1 MSVVKKDILWRVA
14 MIYLF
19 MVMFGIAIF
28 GRIIYLQFFEKDKW
42 SVNSEAAPIREVP
55 VPSTRGDIY
64 SSDGRVLALSV
75 PFYEIRMDLT
85 VESLNNDFFYG
96 NIDALSRSL
105 SSLFGD
111 KSADRYK
118 RELVQA
124 RKARKQYYLVKGDV
138 SYDQMR
144 KAREFPIFEKGRFKG
159 GVRFIQDS
167 KRVRPNGYLAARTI
181 GSTTKSEL
189 GNRVGIEGSFDD
201 MLSGTQGLMIQK
213 RLAGEMYV
221 PISDGNVI
229 EPKDG
234 KDIITT
240 IDLNIQD
247 VAEKALLKQLK
258 AHNARHG
265 TAVLMDVKTG
275 EIKAIANLQRDENG
289 RYWESYN
296 FAVGEST
303 VPGSTFK
310 LVSLMLAMEDGYV
323 DIDDIVDT
331 GDGKITYYGKKLED
345 SDGEKFGKISVQEV
359 FEKSSNV
366 GVSKIIFESYK
377 SHPEKFINGVYKLGL
392 NNELGLDIHGE
403 GIPHIK
409 SPGKDGWSGISLPW
423 MSIGYEMAITPMQ
436 VLTLYNA
443 IANNGV
449 MVKPRLVNEVRF
461 HGNLVESYGT
471 EVINSS
477 ICSRST
483 LKKLQ
488 KMCAGVVENGTAMNL
503 KNENFKIAGKT
514 GTAQIP
520 DKKTG
525 YKEKSRITYQAS
537 FVGYFPA
544 DNPKYSCIVVVNAP
558 SRFVYYGNLVAGPV
572 FREIANKVYATSLD
586 MHEAINRGWP
596 KLADI
601 PFTKSGNT
609 SELSDALDFLDI
621 PVENDA
627 NKSEWAM
634 ASIDNKEITLKP
646 RQVIKNLVPNVVGM
660 GLKDALFLMED
671 AGVRVNVRGRGTV
684 RSQSAAPGTQARLIA
699 AVNLEM
705 TIPDN

>member
-1 MSVVKKDILWRVA
+1 MSGVKNDILWRVA
-14 MIYLF
+14 VIYIF
-19 MVMFGIAIF
+19 MVLFGFAIVS
-28 GRIIYLQFFEKDKW
+28 RIVYLQFAEKEKW
-42 SVNSEAAPIREVP
+42 SVNSGDAPIREVAI
-55 VPSTRGDIY
+55 PSNRGDIY

-75 PFYEIRMDLT
+75 PYYEIRMDFT
-85 VESLNNDFFYG
+85 VEKLTSNIFYSEVTE
-96 NIDALSRSL
+96 LSKEL
-105 SSLFGD
+105 SKLFGD

-118 RELVQA
+118 RELIQA
-124 RKARKQYYLVKGDV
+124 RKARRQYFLIKDDV
-138 SYDQMR
+138 SYDQMY
-144 KAREFPIFEKGRFKG
+144 KAKEFPIFKLGRFKG
-159 GVRFIQDS
+159 GVRFIMDS
-167 KRVRPNGYLAARTI
+167 KRIRPNGYLAARTI

-189 GNRVGIEGSFDD
+189 GNRVGIEGSFDE
-201 MLSGTQGLMIQK
+201 MLKGQEGIMLQK
-213 RLAGEMYV
+213 LLAGDMYV
-221 PISDGNVI
+221 PIGDGNEI
-229 EPKDG
+229 EPRDG

-258 AHNARHG
+258 AHGARHG
-265 TAVLMDVKTG
+265 TAVLMDVKSG
-275 EIKAIANLQRDENG
+275 EIKAMANLERDEAG

-323 DIDDIVDT
+323 DIDDIIDT
-331 GDGKITYYGKKLED
+331 GKGKIMYYGKKLED
-345 SDGEKFGKISVQEV
+345 SDDEEFGKISVKEV

-366 GVSKIIFESYK
+366 GVSKIIFENYK
-377 SHPEKFINGVYKLGL
+377 KNPEKFINGIYKLGL
-392 NNELGLDIHGE
+392 NKELGLDIYGE
-403 GIPHIK
+403 GTPHIK
-409 SPGKDGWSGISLPW
+409 YPGKDGWSGISLPW

-443 IANNGV
+443 VANNGV
-449 MVKPRLVNEVRF
+449 MVRPRLVNEVRY

-471 EVINSS
+471 EVLNSS
-477 ICSRST
+477 ICSHST

-488 KMCAGVVENGTAMNL
+488 QMCEGVVENGTAKNL
-503 KNENFKIAGKT
+503 KNETFKIAGKT

-596 KLADI
+596 SLADI
-601 PFTKSGNT
+601 PYTKSGNT
-609 SELSDALDFLDI
+609 EELEDALDYLDI
-621 PVENDA
+621 P
-627 NKSEWAM
+627 NKSIIRDSEWAL
-634 ASIDNKEITLKP
+634 ASIENEKVKLSP

-671 AGVRVNVRGRGTV
+671 SGIRVNVSGRGTV
-684 RSQSAAPGTQARLIA
+684 RYQSVSPGTPAHSVG
-699 AVNLEM
+699 AVKLEM
-705 TIPDN
+705 TIPDS

>member
-1 MSVVKKDILWRVA
+1 MSVKKDILWRVA
-14 MIYLF
+14 LIYLF
-19 MVMFGIAIF
+19 MVVFGIAIF
-28 GRIIYLQFFEKDKW
+28 SRIIYLQFAEKEKW
-42 SVNSEAAPIREVP
+42 SVNTDAAPMREVP
-55 VPSTRGDIY
+55 IASNRGDIY
-64 SSDGRVLALSV
+64 SADGRVLALSV
-75 PFYEIRMDLT
+75 PYYEIRMDLT
-85 VESLNNDFFYG
+85 VESLTSDIFYS
-96 NIDALSRSL
+96 NVDALAREL

-111 KSADRYK
+111 KSRDRYK
-118 RELVQA
+118 RELIQA
-124 RKARKQYYLVKGDV
+124 RKTRRQYFLVKGDV
-138 SYDQMR
+138 SYDQM
-144 KAREFPIFEKGRFKG
+144 KQARDFPIFNLGRFKG
-159 GVRFIQDS
+159 GVRFVQDS
-167 KRVRPNGYLAARTI
+167 KRIRPNGYLAARTI

-189 GNRVGIEGSFDD
+189 GNRVGIEGSFDE
-201 MLSGTQGLMIQK
+201 MLSGQQGILLQK
-213 RLAGEMYV
+213 RIDDDMYV
-221 PISDGNVI
+221 PVGDGNLV

-234 KDIITT
+234 KDVITT
-240 IDLNIQD
+240 IDLNLQD

-258 AHNARHG
+258 AHGARHG
-265 TAVLMDVKTG
+265 TAVLMEVETG
-275 EIKAIANLQRDENG
+275 EIKAIANLQRDEDG

-323 DIDDIVDT
+323 DIDDIIDT
-331 GDGKITYYGKKLED
+331 GDGEITYYGKKLQD
-345 SDGEKFGKISVQEV
+345 SDDEKFGKITVQQV

-366 GVSKIIFESYK
+366 GVSK
-377 SHPEKFINGVYKLGL
+377 SHPEKFINGIYKLGL
-392 NNELGLDIHGE
+392 NKELGLDIHGE

-409 SPGKDGWSGISLPW
+409 YPGKDGWSGISLPW

-443 IANNGV
+443 IANDGV

-461 HGNLVESYGT
+461 HGSLVESYGP
-471 EVINSS
+471 EIINSS

-488 KMCAGVVENGTAMNL
+488 KMCSGVVESGTAMNL

-525 YKEKSRITYQAS
+525 YRDKSRISYQAS

-544 DNPKYSCIVVVNAP
+544 DNPRYSCIVVVNAP
-558 SRFVYYGNLVAGPV
+558 SRYVYYGNLVAGPV

-586 MHEAINRGWP
+586 MHEAINSGRV

-609 SELSDALDFLDI
+609 ADLKEALDYLDI
-621 PVENDA
+621 PVRNA
-627 NKSEWAM
+627 SKKAEWAV
-634 ASIDNKEITLKP
+634 ASIEKEEIAITP
-646 RQVIKNLVPNVVGM
+646 RQVIRNLVPNVVGM

-671 AGVRVNVRGRGTV
+671 AGLRVNVRGRGTV
-684 RSQSAAPGTQARLIA
+684 RFQSVSPGTQARAVA